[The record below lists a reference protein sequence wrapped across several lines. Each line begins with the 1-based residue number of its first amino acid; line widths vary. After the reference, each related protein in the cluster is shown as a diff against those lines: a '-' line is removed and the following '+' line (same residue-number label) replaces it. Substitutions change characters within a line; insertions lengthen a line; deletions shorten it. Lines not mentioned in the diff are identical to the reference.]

1 MYDYIRGILT
11 YMSSGTIVIECQGLG
26 FSVFASDRWLIE
38 LSSQL
43 HREIIVYT
51 YTVVRETEHVLYGFN
66 SRAERECFRML
77 ISFSGVGPKTGL
89 AILNTFSLNK
99 LCSIARAE
107 DVKAI
112 ASVPGIGKKT
122 AEKLMVDLKQK
133 LPDLVPL
140 DSQVTASWE
149 PTKPSCMDEG
159 IQALA
164 ALGYPKSSAERMIAE
179 AMSELPDNA
188 SLAEILPI
196 ALKKNLQ
203 GLNKN

>member
-26 FSVFASDRWLIE
+26 FSIFASDRWLIE

-43 HREIIVYT
+43 HREVVVYT

-66 SRAERECFRML
+66 SRGERECFRML

-133 LPDLVPL
+133 LPDLLPL
-140 DSQVTASWE
+140 DSQVITSWE
-149 PTKPSCMDEG
+149 PAKPSCMDEG

>member
-11 YMSSGTIVIECQGLG
+11 YMSSGTMVIECQGLG
-26 FSVFASDRWLIE
+26 FSICASDRWLME
-38 LSSQL
+38 LAGLL
-43 HREIIVYT
+43 HREVIVYT
-51 YTVVRETEHVLYGFN
+51 YTVVRETEHVLYGFR
-66 SRAERECFRML
+66 SRGERECFRML

-89 AILNTFSLNK
+89 AILNTFALSK

-107 DVKAI
+107 DVKAL

-133 LPDLVPL
+133 LPELLPL
-140 DSQVTASWE
+140 DSQTLTSWK
-149 PTKPSCMDEG
+149 PAKPSCMEDG

-179 AMSELPDNA
+179 AITELPDNA

-203 GLNKN
+203 GLNKS

>member
-1 MYDYIRGILT
+1 MYDYIRGVLT
-11 YMSSGTIVIECQGLG
+11 YISSGTMVIESQGLG
-26 FSVFASDRWLIE
+26 FSIFTPDRWLME

-43 HREIIVYT
+43 HRELIVYT

-66 SRAERECFRML
+66 TRGERECFRML

-89 AILNTFSLNK
+89 AILNTFSLSK

-107 DVKAI
+107 DIKAI

-133 LPDLVPL
+133 LADLLPL
-140 DSQVTASWE
+140 DSQITASWG
-149 PTKPSCMDEG
+149 PAKPSCMEEG

-179 AMSELPDNA
+179 AMSELPDHA
-188 SLAEILPI
+188 SIAEILPI

-203 GLNKN
+203 GLNKS

>member
-26 FSVFASDRWLIE
+26 FSIFASDRWLIE

-43 HREIIVYT
+43 HREVVVYT

-66 SRAERECFRML
+66 SRGERECFRML

-133 LPDLVPL
+133 LSDLLPL
-140 DSQVTASWE
+140 DSQVIASWE
-149 PTKPSCMDEG
+149 PSKPSCMDEG

-179 AMSELPDNA
+179 AISELPDNA

>member
-11 YMSSGTIVIECQGLG
+11 YMSSGTLVIECQGLG
-26 FSVFASDRWLIE
+26 FNIFAPDRWLIE
-38 LSSQL
+38 LSGQL
-43 HREIIVYT
+43 HREVVVYT
-51 YTVVRETEHVLYGFN
+51 YTVVRETEHVLYGFS
-66 SRAERECFRML
+66 SRRERECFRML

-89 AILNTFSLNK
+89 AILNTFSLSK

-107 DVKAI
+107 DVRAI

-133 LPDLVPL
+133 LPDLLPL
-140 DSQVTASWE
+140 DSKAIASWE
-149 PTKPSCMDEG
+149 SVKPSCMDEG

-164 ALGYPKSSAERMIAE
+164 ALGYSKPSAERMIAE
-179 AMSELPDNA
+179 AMSELPENA

-203 GLNKN
+203 GLNKS

>member
-11 YMSSGTIVIECQGLG
+11 YISSGTIVIECQGLG
-26 FSVFASDRWLIE
+26 FSIFASDRWLIE

-43 HREIIVYT
+43 HREVVVYT

-66 SRAERECFRML
+66 SRGERECFRML

-133 LPDLVPL
+133 LPDLLPL
-140 DSQVTASWE
+140 DSQVITSWA
-149 PTKPSCMDEG
+149 PAKPSCMDEG

-179 AMSELPDNA
+179 AMSELPNNA

>member
-11 YMSSGTIVIECQGLG
+11 YISSGHMVVECQGLG
-26 FSVFASDRWLIE
+26 FSVCAYDRWLMK

-43 HREIIVYT
+43 HQELVVYT
-51 YTVVRETEHVLYGFN
+51 YMVVRENEHILYGFH
-66 SRAERECFRML
+66 SRGERECFRML
-77 ISFSGVGPKTGL
+77 ISFSGVGPKTSL
-89 AILNTFSLNK
+89 AILNTFSLSQ
-99 LCSIARAE
+99 LCSIARTE
-107 DVKAI
+107 DVKSI

-133 LPDLVPL
+133 LPDLLPL
-140 DSQVTASWE
+140 DNQRIASWE
-149 PTKPSCMDEG
+149 PAKPSFTEEG

-179 AMSELPDNA
+179 AMNELPENA